1 MSRKPV
7 RASGTPRRGPTPFGT
22 DDSGTFLLHVDMD
35 AFFAAVEVLDNPEL
49 AGRPVIVGGPERG
62 VVSAATYEAR
72 AYGVRSA
79 MPVAQARALCPQAVV
94 VPGRH
99 GRYREISRVVM
110 EVLGTVTDR
119 VEQLSVDEAFL
130 DVRGAVRRLG
140 PPLTIG
146 AHVRARV
153 REETGL
159 AASVGIASTKHVA
172 KIASGAAK
180 PDGLLLVPAAA
191 TLDFLHPLPVGALWG
206 VGEKSAEVLRR
217 HGWETVGD
225 VAAARTV
232 DLERALGR
240 AAGTRLHALAMG
252 VDAREVRS
260 ERAAEKSIGS
270 EHTFFDPVADRGAL
284 DRVLLEQSHAAAA
297 RLRAAG
303 LLARTVSIKVRF
315 PDFTTITRSR
325 SLPAATSLARD
336 VVAAARALLG
346 AVDLPRDG
354 LRLLGVRL
362 EALEPAGHG
371 LQLALDDDPGAA
383 LAEEALDA
391 VRERFGRSALAPAAL
406 LGRRSGRAREG
417 GGDDPGHDGVPRRDE
432 GARQDLS

>member
-7 RASGTPRRGPTPFGT
+7 RASGAPRRGPTPYGA
-22 DDSGTFLLHVDMD
+22 DDAGCHVLHVDMD
-35 AFFAAVEVLDNPEL
+35 AFFAAVEVLDRPEL

-72 AYGVRSA
+72 AFGVRSA
-79 MPVAQARALCPQAVV
+79 MPINQARALCPQGIFL
-94 VPGRH
+94 PGRH
-99 GRYREISRVVM
+99 SRYREISRVVM
-110 EVLGTVTDR
+110 GVLGSVTDR

-217 HGWETVGD
+217 HGWDTVGD
-225 VAAARTV
+225 VAAARTS

-240 AAGTRLHALAMG
+240 SAGTRLHALAMG
-252 VDAREVRS
+252 ADAREVRS

-270 EHTFFDPVADRGAL
+270 EHTFFDPVADRDEL

-303 LLARTVSIKVRF
+303 LTSSTVSIKVRF
-315 PDFTTITRSR
+315 TDFTTITRSR
-325 SLPAATSLARD
+325 TLGAGTFLARD
-336 VVAAARALLG
+336 VAAAARDLLR
-346 AVDLPRDG
+346 AVDVPRAG

-362 EALEPAGHG
+362 EGLEEAGRG
-371 LQLALDDDPGAA
+371 MQLALDDDPGVAR
-383 LAEEALDA
+383 AEETLDA
-391 VRERFGRSALAPAAL
+391 VRERFGRAALSPAAL
-406 LGRRSGRAREG
+406 LEQRTRGRGRR
-417 GGDDPGHDGVPRRDE
+417 PGHDGPPARDA

>member
-22 DDSGTFLLHVDMD
+22 DDTGAFVLHVDMD
-35 AFFAAVEVLDNPEL
+35 AFFAAVEVLDDPSL

-79 MPVAQARALCPQAVV
+79 MPVAQARALCPQAVLL
-94 VPGRH
+94 PGRH
-99 GRYREISRVVM
+99 SRYREISRTVM
-110 EVLGTVTDR
+110 GVLATVTDR

-153 REETGL
+153 REATGL
-159 AASVGIASTKHVA
+159 AASVGVASTKHVA

-180 PDGLLLVPAAA
+180 PDGLLLVPADA
-191 TLDFLHPLPVGALWG
+191 TLEFLHPLPVGALWG

-217 HGWETVGD
+217 HGWDTVGD
-225 VAAARTV
+225 VARARVV

-240 AAGTRLHALAMG
+240 AAGARLHALAMG
-252 VDAREVRS
+252 ADAREVRS
-260 ERAAEKSIGS
+260 ERAGEKSIGS
-270 EHTFFDPVADRGAL
+270 EHTFFDPVGDLDEL
-284 DRVLLEQSHAAAA
+284 DRVLLEQSHGAAA

-315 PDFTTITRSR
+315 TDFTTITRSR

-336 VVAAARALLG
+336 VAAAARALLRT
-346 AVDLPRDG
+346 VEVPRAG

-362 EALEPAGHG
+362 ETLEPAGQG

-406 LGRRSGRAREG
+406 LRRRAVD
-417 GGDDPGHDGVPRRDE
+417 GGDRPGHDGVPPRDE
-432 GARQDLS
+432 DTRQDLS